1 MTSSGRSGIAK
12 VHKDRIDIF
21 EMRAR
26 SVRVIVTVAKRAK
39 FNNSVRE
46 LYVGA
51 YRVSYVGDYKRFACF
66 AYISDLISS
75 TSGTP

>member
-1 MTSSGRSGIAK
+1 MTSRGRSGIAK

-26 SVRVIVTVAKRAK
+26 SVRVIVTLAESAE
-39 FNNSVRE
+39 FNDSVRE

-51 YRVSYVGDYKRFACF
+51 FRVSYVGDYKRFACF
-66 AYISDLISS
+66 A
-75 TSGTP
+75 